1 VVLFDE
7 RGLVVGHEQSTK
19 SVPLGVTFAVS
30 LPTGGLPQALTVLA
44 PQHHWGMSLLKP
56 LPKTLN
62 AANDIDDGEHGLE
75 QRGTPIAVGQR
86 ALASP

>member
-30 LPTGGLPQALTVLA
+30 LPTGGLPKALTVLA
-44 PQHHWGMSLLKP
+44 PQHQWGI
-56 LPKTLN
+56 
-62 AANDIDDGEHGLE
+62 AANVGHRNIPVAPGGSLRVHSASCGL
-75 QRGTPIAVGQR
+75 
-86 ALASP
+86 